1 MECGSRFDN
10 DFAGTGSKAYRH
22 THEQLKTVSNNRQRV
37 EKKRNAPV
45 FVSQKDKYLLRRR
58 AGVLFLNK
66 RALPVLIQK

>member
-1 MECGSRFDN
+1 MECIGHVSKNFT
-10 DFAGTGSKAYRH
+10 GTQNKARRY
-22 THEQLKTVSNNRQRV
+22 THEQLQTVFNNRQRV